1 MSKKKVKS
9 FHKKRR
15 NKKALSILA
24 DITNLITAI
33 IKLVEVL
40 SALLKALH

>member
-1 MSKKKVKS
+1 MSKKNVKS
-9 FHKKRR
+9 KHRR
-15 NKKALSILA
+15 NKKALSIIT

-40 SALLKALH
+40 SALLKALM